1 MGIVADD
8 IAKVRAATDIVAV
21 ISEHTEVKRSGRQWM
36 ARCPLHGERT
46 PSLSVSPDKGVYYCF
61 GCQRSGDV
69 ITFVQEIEGLDFAG
83 AVEMLAARAG
93 IQLHYT
99 SRDESAA
106 RGRRKR
112 LLEAV
117 EKARDFYHQRLLD
130 GRDAGPARHYLR
142 SRGYDGDLVRR
153 WKLGWAPAHG
163 EALVQHLRLP
173 DDELRD
179 SGLGRLND
187 RGRQYDFFRGRV
199 LFPINDERGEVVGFG
214 GRVMPGADGPK
225 YLNTSTEAR
234 TYDKSRVLY
243 GLHEHRRQIVKEGQA
258 VVCEGYTDVIGC
270 AEAGIDLAVATCGTA
285 LTEDHVRLLKRF
297 SAGRLVLAFDADAA
311 GAAAAARVYAW
322 ERQFELEVLVAD
334 LPAGQDP
341 GDLSRSDPAEL
352 RRAVQDAVPLLKFR
366 VDRALDG
373 ADLSTIES
381 RARWA
386 ERAVSVV
393 NEHPD
398 PMVRDPSVVAIAERC
413 HVDPDH
419 LRRFASGGPSMAPAR
434 GDGPEGAGG
443 EPRLTPEDEALQL
456 AIHRPEEVAGY
467 LHETLFGDPVRREA
481 FKALAGQGTVAAA
494 SDSVSPQAAQLL
506 HRLAVDAGSA
516 AIDDVLARIARLT
529 ARRAMNDLRRTAAS
543 ADDPALRQQCS
554 VSLAWLKSQTERLEE
569 RETRTEALAGLLPWL
584 IEHGVRSEG
593 SAPGTLVASRAD
605 PG

>member
-1 MGIVADD
+1 M
-8 IAKVRAATDIVAV
+8 
-21 ISEHTEVKRSGRQWM
+21 
-36 ARCPLHGERT
+36 
-46 PSLSVSPDKGVYYCF
+46 
-61 GCQRSGDV
+61 
-69 ITFVQEIEGLDFAG
+69 
-83 AVEMLAARAG
+83 
-93 IQLHYT
+93 
-99 SRDESAA
+99 
-106 RGRRKR
+106 
-112 LLEAV
+112 
-117 EKARDFYHQRLLD
+117 
-130 GRDAGPARHYLR
+130 
-142 SRGYDGDLVRR
+142 
-153 WKLGWAPAHG
+153 
-163 EALVQHLRLP
+163 
-173 DDELRD
+173 
-179 SGLGRLND
+179 
-187 RGRQYDFFRGRV
+187 
-199 LFPINDERGEVVGFG
+199 
-214 GRVMPGADGPK
+214 
-225 YLNTSTEAR
+225 
-234 TYDKSRVLY
+234 
-243 GLHEHRRQIVKEGQA
+243 
-258 VVCEGYTDVIGC
+258 
-270 AEAGIDLAVATCGTA
+270 ATCGTA

-334 LPAGQDP
+334 LPSGQDP
-341 GDLSRSDPAEL
+341 GDLARSDPDEL
-352 RRAVQDAVPLLKFR
+352 RRAVSDAVPLLKFR

-381 RARWA
+381 RARHA

-434 GDGPEGAGG
+434 GDGPEGAGT

-456 AIHRPEEVAGY
+456 AIHRPGEVAGY
-467 LHETLFGDPVRREA
+467 LNETLFGDPVRREA
-481 FKALAGQGTVAAA
+481 FEALSEQGTVAAA

-506 HRLAVDAGSA
+506 HRLAVDAGRA

-569 RETRTEALAGLLPWL
+569 RGTRTEALADLLPWL
-584 IEHGVRSEG
+584 IEHGRQSEG
-593 SAPGTLVASRAD
+593 SAPGTLVVSRAD

>member
-481 FKALAGQGTVAAA
+481 FKALSGQGTVAAA

-569 RETRTEALAGLLPWL
+569 RGTRTEALGDLLPWL
-584 IEHGVRSEG
+584 IEHGRQSEG
-593 SAPGTLVASRAD
+593 SAPGTLVVSR
-605 PG
+605 